1 MKTSEN
7 SFASGGSSMLTR
19 RKNLDLFFWG
29 CITILA
35 FLLILNLQEIMQ
47 VRAWRHD
54 ALYYLGSYSGKL
66 KEEGRWINYFL
77 FEFLKAFPAH
87 ASALLSVSFFGGFVW
102 IAANKTFTW
111 ETSLLISL
119 LFLQINPLW
128 SVIHWPAVILP
139 AHFFLFFCAYLSRKY
154 RYEYILALACILF
167 HGTFNNLYNL
177 IPLLFLNEIKTGR
190 QLLRFLVFWIGFYVF
205 GFVIA
210 ELMTKL
216 IVGQFIQLAS
226 WRHPHYITSL
236 TVLTQNLKMIYYDF
250 ASHVRTFTLANFMI
264 CILVMGICLWKKIMN
279 IYQGTLL
286 LCVGMACY
294 AQVLP
299 IGIRVDLRT
308 VYSLYTALLVP
319 FCFSLLFKRFRL
331 LVLVAIIIISA
342 KMFTDNNNSL
352 RYYNSII
359 SVWTEHLRIIP
370 NDPCLN
376 NQLIFCSN
384 QKESNDVEK
393 YLVKTM
399 DLKNRIIEGLG
410 EQPLER
416 VGKYPY
422 RWSPSAKSLG
432 YHVKL
437 MTPKWL
443 AKCKFH
449 SNQLYEWAFYDG
461 AIVVRFNPELM
472 KRIQ

>member
-1 MKTSEN
+1 MKTYEN
-7 SFASGGSSMLTR
+7 TFTNGISAMLTR
-19 RKNLDLFFWG
+19 RRNIDLLFWG
-29 CITILA
+29 CITFLM
-35 FLLILNLQEIMQ
+35 FLLILNFQEIMQ
-47 VRAWRHD
+47 VQAWRHD
-54 ALYYLGSYSGKL
+54 ALYYLSSYRGKL
-66 KEEGRWINYFL
+66 NAEGRWINYYL
-77 FEFLKAFPAH
+77 FDFLKIFPAH
-87 ASALLSVSFFGGFVW
+87 ASALLSISFFGAFVW
-102 IAANKTFTW
+102 IAANKILSW
-111 ETSLLISL
+111 KKSLLITL
-119 LFLQINPLW
+119 LCLQINPIW

-154 RYEYILALACILF
+154 RYEYILALSCILF

-177 IPLLFLNEIKTGR
+177 IPLLFISEIKTSR
-190 QLLRFLVFWIGFYVF
+190 QLFRLFAFWAAFYVC
-205 GFVIA
+205 GFIVAEILTKVIA
-210 ELMTKL
+210 
-216 IVGQFIQLAS
+216 GQFIHMES
-226 WRHPHYITSL
+226 WRQPHYITSL
-236 TVLTQNLKMIYYDF
+236 SVLLQNLVMISK
-250 ASHVRTFTLANFMI
+250 ALVSHIRTFGFVNLTL
-264 CILVMGICLWKKIMN
+264 CILAVVLCLWKRIMN
-279 IYQGTLL
+279 VYQCILL

-319 FCFSLLFKRFRL
+319 FCFSLLFKRFGL
-331 LVLVAIIIISA
+331 LALVAIIIISA